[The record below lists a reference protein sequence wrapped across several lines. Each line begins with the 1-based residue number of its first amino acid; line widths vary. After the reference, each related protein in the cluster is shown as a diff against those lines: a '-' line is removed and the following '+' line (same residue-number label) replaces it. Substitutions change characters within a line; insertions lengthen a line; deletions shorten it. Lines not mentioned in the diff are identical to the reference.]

1 MATSRSLSRID
12 LAGKKMLR
20 GFADPFKVDF
30 QGKLAFVIR
39 VELKS
44 SSTWLILVESLP
56 FFSILKNI
64 PCSVEVTAGILTSEY
79 VTLVEI
85 YVTFVQY

>member
-1 MATSRSLSRID
+1 
-12 LAGKKMLR
+12 MLQ
-20 GFADPFKVDF
+20 GFADPFKADF

-56 FFSILKNI
+56 FFFNFKE
-64 PCSVEVTAGILTSEY
+64 CSLFNGSSCRNFKERVCDIS
-79 VTLVEI
+79 
-85 YVTFVQY
+85 